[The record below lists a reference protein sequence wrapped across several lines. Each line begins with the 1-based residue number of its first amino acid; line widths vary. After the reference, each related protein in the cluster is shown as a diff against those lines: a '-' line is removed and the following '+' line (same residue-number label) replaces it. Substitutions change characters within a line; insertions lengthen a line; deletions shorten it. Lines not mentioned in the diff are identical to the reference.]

1 MAQHDAEVLPGFYVI
16 EGVDGAGTTTQAA
29 KLADHLADRGPV
41 WRTAEPTT
49 GVIGGVIRRALHDTP
64 PLSDRSLALLYAADR
79 QEHVFGA
86 DGIRAR
92 CLRGEPV
99 VCDRYL
105 FSSLAYQGSVLSFD
119 LVHAL
124 NAHFPLPERLIFLDT
139 PLAIAAERMQSRAA
153 LDRLEQPDVQARVV
167 RAYHEVLEWRWPAG
181 MEIVRID
188 GTRSP
193 ESVLAAIL
201 EALAR

>member
-1 MAQHDAEVLPGFYVI
+1 MDQHGAEVLPGFYVI
-16 EGVDGAGTTTQAA
+16 EGVDGAGTTTQAG
-29 KLADHLADRGPV
+29 KLAAHLAARGPV

-49 GVIGGVIRRALHDTP
+49 GVIGGVIRRALHGTP

-86 DGIRAR
+86 DGIHAR

-105 FSSLAYQGSVLSFD
+105 FSSLAYQGSALSFD
-119 LVHAL
+119 LVHTL

-167 RAYHEVLEWRWPAG
+167 RAYHEVLGWNWPAEMG
-181 MEIVRID
+181 IIRID

-193 ESVLAAIL
+193 EVVFAAIL